1 MKKLYQFLTFYLIIF
16 VVCYFIYIFPFEIL
30 NEFLFNEK
38 ISRSSSLYYTV
49 LVSVLV
55 IFYFRTYNTF
65 KPLRIF
71 VYEGMGVGFISFWII
86 NIALLIN
93 YIFIINKFYLGIISL
108 FFITILSIT
117 ALLLATLIKTKNIQ
131 ISTNKINKNYSFI
144 FLSDVHLGS
153 NNSNHL
159 RKIIN
164 KINIT
169 NFDFLLIGGDLIDSS
184 SFSLQELQIFDEIKK
199 PIIFI
204 TGNHEYYIK
213 NSKEKI
219 NELKKYNINHL
230 SNNNSIFQDI
240 NFIGIDDNVKK
251 DEQINLVRN
260 KYIIDKFNIIL
271 VHKSLIWDQIYST
284 CDLML
289 SGHTHN
295 GQIFPFNLLVRIL
308 FKYKYGFFK
317 KDKSNLYVTSGA
329 GCWGPKMRLGTFNEI
344 IIINLIPK

>member
-1 MKKLYQFLTFYLIIF
+1 MKKLYQYLTFYLIIF
-16 VVCYFIYIFPFEIL
+16 IVCYFIYIFPIEIL
-30 NEFLFNEK
+30 NEFLFNER
-38 ISRSSSLYYTV
+38 ISRSYSLYYTV

-93 YIFIINKFYLGIISL
+93 YFFAINKFYLGIISL

-117 ALLLATLIKTKNIQ
+117 AFLLAKLIKIKTIQ
-131 ISTNKINKNYSFI
+131 IFTKKINKNYSII

-159 RKIIN
+159 KKIIN
-164 KINIT
+164 KINMID
-169 NFDFLLIGGDLIDSS
+169 FDFLLIGGDLIDSS
-184 SFSLQELQIFDEIKK
+184 SFTLKELQIFNKIKK
-199 PIIFI
+199 PIFFV

-219 NELKKYNINHL
+219 NELKEYNINHL
-230 SNNNSIFQDI
+230 SNNNSVFQDI

-251 DEQINLVRN
+251 DEQIKLIRN
-260 KYIIDKFNIIL
+260 KYIKDKFNIVL
-271 VHKSLIWDQIYST
+271 VHKSSIWDQIHSN
-284 CDLML
+284 CDL
-289 SGHTHN
+289 
-295 GQIFPFNLLVRIL
+295 IL
-308 FKYKYGFFK
+308 INVANKSEVI
-317 KDKSNLYVTSGA
+317 DKIVIKNKL
-329 GCWGPKMRLGTFNEI
+329 I
-344 IIINLIPK
+344 IPK

>member
-1 MKKLYQFLTFYLIIF
+1 MKKLYQYLTFYLIIF
-16 VVCYFIYIFPFEIL
+16 IVCYFIYIFPFEIL

-38 ISRSSSLYYTV
+38 ISRNYSLYYTV

-93 YIFIINKFYLGIISL
+93 YIFVINKFYLGIISL

-117 ALLLATLIKTKNIQ
+117 SLLLATLIKIKTIQ
-131 ISTNKINKNYSFI
+131 IFTKKINKNYSII

-159 RKIIN
+159 KKIIN
-164 KINIT
+164 KINMID
-169 NFDFLLIGGDLIDSS
+169 FDFLLIGGDLIDSS
-184 SFSLQELQIFDEIKK
+184 SFTLKELQIFNKIKK
-199 PIIFI
+199 PIFFV

-219 NELKKYNINHL
+219 KELQKYNINHL
-230 SNNNSIFQDI
+230 SNNNSFFQEI
-240 NFIGIDDNVKK
+240 NLIGIDDNVKK
-251 DEQINLVRN
+251 NEQINLVQN
-260 KYIIDKFNIIL
+260 KFIDDKFNIVLI
-271 VHKSLIWDQIYST
+271 HKSLIWDQINSN

-295 GQIFPFNLLVRIL
+295 GQIFPFNFFVRIL

-317 KDKSNLYVTSGA
+317 KNKSNLYVTSGV
-329 GCWGPKMRLGTFNEI
+329 GCWGPRMRLGTFNEI
-344 IIINLIPK
+344 ICFNLVAK

>member
-1 MKKLYQFLTFYLIIF
+1 MKKLYQYLTFYLIIF
-16 VVCYFIYIFPFEIL
+16 VVCYFIYVFPFEIL
-30 NEFLFNEK
+30 NELLFNEK
-38 ISRSSSLYYTV
+38 ISRNSSLYYTV

-93 YIFIINKFYLGIISL
+93 YIFIINKFYLGIISI

-117 ALLLATLIKTKNIQ
+117 SLFLARLIKTKKIK
-131 ISTNKINKNYSFI
+131 IYTNKINKNYRFV

-153 NNSNHL
+153 NNSNNL

-164 KINIT
+164 KINMKD
-169 NFDFLLIGGDLIDSS
+169 FDFLLIGGDLIDSS
-184 SFSLQELQIFDEIKK
+184 SFSLKELQILDKIKK

-240 NFIGIDDNVKK
+240 NLIGIDDNVKK
-251 DEQINLVRN
+251 DKQINIVQN
-260 KYIIDKFNIIL
+260 KYIADKFNVVL
-271 VHKSLIWDQIYST
+271 VHKPLIWDQIYSN

-317 KDKSNLYVTSGA
+317 KENSNLYVTSGV

-344 IIINLIPK
+344 IIFNLIKK

>member
-1 MKKLYQFLTFYLIIF
+1 M
-16 VVCYFIYIFPFEIL
+16 
-30 NEFLFNEK
+30 NEFFFNEK

-117 ALLLATLIKTKNIQ
+117 AFLLATLIKTKKIK
-131 ISTNKINKNYSFI
+131 IFTNKINKNYSFI
-144 FLSDVHLGS
+144 FISDVHLGS
-153 NNSNHL
+153 NNLNHL
-159 RKIIN
+159 KKIIS
-164 KINIT
+164 KINMT

-184 SFSLQELQIFDEIKK
+184 SFSLQELQIFNKIKK

-204 TGNHEYYIK
+204 TGNHEYYLK

-230 SNNNSIFQDI
+230 SNNNSVFQDI

-251 DEQINLVRN
+251 GEQISLVHD
-260 KYIIDKFNIIL
+260 KYIANKFNVVL
-271 VHKSLIWDQIYST
+271 VHKPLIWDQIYST

-295 GQIFPFNLLVRIL
+295 GQIFPFNFFVGIR

-317 KDKSNLYVTSGA
+317 KGKSNLYVTSGV

-344 IIINLIPK
+344 IFFNLVAK

>member
-1 MKKLYQFLTFYLIIF
+1 MKKLYQYSTFYLIIF
-16 VVCYFIYIFPFEIL
+16 GVCYFIYIYPFEIL

-71 VYEGMGVGFISFWII
+71 VYEGMGVGFISFWIV

-93 YIFIINKFYLGIISL
+93 YIFFINKFYLGIISL

-117 ALLLATLIKTKNIQ
+117 SFLLATLIKTRTIKIF
-131 ISTNKINKNYSFI
+131 TNKINKNYSFI

-164 KINIT
+164 KIDMID
-169 NFDFLLIGGDLIDSS
+169 FDFLIIGGDLIDSS
-184 SFSLQELQIFDEIKK
+184 SFSLQELQIFNKIKK

-204 TGNHEYYIK
+204 TGNHENYIK

-219 NELKKYNINHL
+219 NELKKYNINYL

-251 DEQINLVRN
+251 DGQINLVHN
-260 KYIIDKFNIIL
+260 KYIADKFNIVLI
-271 VHKSLIWDQIYST
+271 HKPLIWDQINST

-295 GQIFPFNLLVRIL
+295 GQIFPFNFLVRIR

-317 KDKSNLYVTSGA
+317 KDNSNLYVTSGA

-344 IIINLIPK
+344 IIINLISK

>member
-16 VVCYFIYIFPFEIL
+16 GVCYFIYIYPFEIL
-30 NEFLFNEK
+30 NDFLFNEK

-93 YIFIINKFYLGIISL
+93 YIFFINKFYLGIISL

-117 ALLLATLIKTKNIQ
+117 ALLLATLIKTKTIK
-131 ISTNKINKNYSFI
+131 IFTNKINKNYSFI
-144 FLSDVHLGS
+144 FLCDVHLGS
-153 NNSNHL
+153 NSSNHL

-164 KINIT
+164 KIDKID
-169 NFDFLLIGGDLIDSS
+169 FDFLLIGGDLIDSS
-184 SFSLQELQIFDEIKK
+184 SFSLQELQIFDKIKK

-230 SNNNSIFQDI
+230 SNNNSVFHDI
-240 NFIGIDDNVKK
+240 NFIGIDDNVKQ

-260 KYIIDKFNIIL
+260 KYIVDKFNNIVRSYHSITKYLLKIIL
-271 VHKSLIWDQIYST
+271 LH
-284 CDLML
+284 
-289 SGHTHN
+289 
-295 GQIFPFNLLVRIL
+295 
-308 FKYKYGFFK
+308 
-317 KDKSNLYVTSGA
+317 
-329 GCWGPKMRLGTFNEI
+329 E
-344 IIINLIPK
+344 

>member
-1 MKKLYQFLTFYLIIF
+1 MKKLYQYLTFYLIIF

-117 ALLLATLIKTKNIQ
+117 SFLLATLIKTRTIKIF
-131 ISTNKINKNYSFI
+131 TNKINKNYSFI

-164 KINIT
+164 KINMI

-184 SFSLQELQIFDEIKK
+184 SFSLKELQIAHLVEVS
-199 PIIFI
+199 FI
-204 TGNHEYYIK
+204 LLCTK
-213 NSKEKI
+213 N
-219 NELKKYNINHL
+219 
-230 SNNNSIFQDI
+230 
-240 NFIGIDDNVKK
+240 
-251 DEQINLVRN
+251 
-260 KYIIDKFNIIL
+260 
-271 VHKSLIWDQIYST
+271 
-284 CDLML
+284 
-289 SGHTHN
+289 
-295 GQIFPFNLLVRIL
+295 
-308 FKYKYGFFK
+308 
-317 KDKSNLYVTSGA
+317 
-329 GCWGPKMRLGTFNEI
+329 
-344 IIINLIPK
+344 